1 MRLLLDTHV
10 AIWSLTETRKLPAE
24 LLAMIANRDNEV
36 FVSAASIWEIAIKFP
51 LRRAGSPPFD
61 GEDAARHFKTV
72 GYSFLDISVE
82 HAAASGRL
90 KTVHADPFDRL
101 LIAQAVTEPLT
112 LITRDSKVAGYSPTF
127 ITW

>member
-1 MRLLLDTHV
+1 MLLDTHV
-10 AIWSLTETRKLPAE
+10 AIGRLTETRKLPAE
-24 LLAMIANRDNEV
+24 LLAMIASRDNEV
-36 FVSAASIWEIAIKFP
+36 FVSAASICEIAIKFP
-51 LRRAGSPPFD
+51 LRRAGAPPFD
-61 GEDAARHFKTV
+61 GYAARYLKTV

-82 HAAASGRL
+82 HAAANGHL

>member
-1 MRLLLDTHV
+1 MSPSFSV
-10 AIWSLTETRKLPAE
+10 SIP
-24 LLAMIANRDNEV
+24 NEV
-36 FVSAASIWEIAIKFP
+36 APRYPCRDRAFDFP
-51 LRRAGSPPFD
+51 LRRAGAPPLD
-61 GEDAARHFKTV
+61 GEDAARYFKTV

-82 HAAASGRL
+82 HAAASGHL

-112 LITRDSKVAGYSPTF
+112 LITRDSKVASYSPTF